1 MTYGAQYHRLVDP
14 GPAWFT
20 GAMAD
25 ESADRPAPS
34 RGCTTGRLLRVRGRV
49 QGVFFRAST
58 QSEAE
63 DLSLTGWV
71 RNTDQGAVEV
81 LIGGQGPAVDA
92 LIRWC
97 HRGPEKARVDHVDE
111 RGATDEELA
120 SLPASGFE
128 IRR

>member
-1 MTYGAQYHRLVDP
+1 M
-14 GPAWFT
+14 
-20 GAMAD
+20 
-25 ESADRPAPS
+25 
-34 RGCTTGRLLRVRGRV
+34 LRITGRV

-58 QSEAE
+58 RDAAE

-71 RNTDQGAVEV
+71 RNADDGAVEV

-97 HRGPEKARVDHVDE
+97 HHGPQKARVDDVEE
-111 RGATDEELA
+111 REAAEAELA

-128 IRR
+128 VRR